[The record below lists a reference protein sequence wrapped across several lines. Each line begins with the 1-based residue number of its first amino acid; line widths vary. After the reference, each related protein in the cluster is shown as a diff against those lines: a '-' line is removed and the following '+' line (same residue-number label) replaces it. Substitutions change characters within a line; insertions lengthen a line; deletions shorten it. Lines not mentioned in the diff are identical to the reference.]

1 MIDVKLPTLLRG
13 HAGDSPEVQGE
24 GGSLGELLDDLERRY
39 PGLTRGLRDDR
50 GLQRH
55 VNVYVNGEDVRYT
68 GGLDTAL
75 GEGDTV
81 SILPAVAGG
90 SR

>member
-1 MIDVKLPTLLRG
+1 VISVKLPTLLRAHVDG
-13 HAGDSPEVQGE
+13 RSEVEGE
-24 GGSLGELLDDLERRY
+24 GASLGELLDDLERHF
-39 PGLTRGLRDDR
+39 PGLTDGLRDDR
-50 GLQRH
+50 GLRRH

-68 GGLDTAL
+68 GGLDTSL

>member
-1 MIDVKLPTLLRG
+1 MISVKLPTLLRA
-13 HAGDSPEVQGE
+13 HAGDIPEVQGE
-24 GGSLGELLDDLERRY
+24 GGSLGELLDDLERRF
-39 PGLTRGLRDDR
+39 PGLTQGLRDDR

-75 GEGDTV
+75 GEDDTV